1 MRRAIVQQKP
11 IVGHIPLLAS
21 LQGGVAAPIQKMLRS
36 LLSGRSRG
44 GFPFVFNR
52 KTTPASRSAEASR
65 HLFNRSATPPC
76 SDARR
81 GICQPTTFGHFFH
94 SSYERLRNLLP
105 VVCATLFGFQG
116 LASAAAQQSVPSV
129 LQDVGID
136 QRLGAQLDLNLR
148 LRDESGA
155 LVPLS
160 TYFDGKPVILAPVYL
175 MCSSLCPMTLNSLV
189 QALRVLTFTA
199 GKDFT
204 VVAFSFDPN
213 ETPAMAAV
221 AKAHY
226 VRDYERDGAENGFH
240 FLTGDPDSIRALTE
254 TLGFHTKR
262 DGTQWAHAT
271 AIMVATPH
279 GKIEQYFYGLEY
291 SARDL
296 RLSLLQA
303 SEEKIGNIVD
313 RVLLYCYRYDPAT
326 GKYGMVIIR
335 TIRIFGVATA
345 LALFAFMFVMFR
357 RDAHAGR
364 I

>member
-1 MRRAIVQQKP
+1 MRLGAAA
-11 IVGHIPLLAS
+11 LA
-21 LQGGVAAPIQKMLRS
+21 LR
-36 LLSGRSRG
+36 G
-44 GFPFVFNR
+44 
-52 KTTPASRSAEASR
+52 
-65 HLFNRSATPPC
+65 C
-76 SDARR
+76 DARR
-81 GICQPTTFGHFFH
+81 GIRQPATFGHFFH
-94 SSYERLRNLLP
+94 SSYERLRILWAI
-105 VVCATLFGFQG
+105 VCATLLSFQPF
-116 LASAAAQQSVPSV
+116 ASAAAQQTRPSV
-129 LQDVGID
+129 FQEVGID

-189 QALRVLTFTA
+189 QALRVLTFDA

-213 ETPAMAAV
+213 ETPAMAAA

-226 VRDYERDGAENGFH
+226 VRDYEREGAASGFH
-240 FLTGDPDSIRALTE
+240 FLTGAPDSIRALTE
-254 TLGFHTKR
+254 TLGFHYKW

-271 AIMVATPH
+271 AIMVATPQ
-279 GKIEQYFYGLEY
+279 GKVDQYFYGLEY

-296 RLSLLQA
+296 RLSLVQA

-326 GKYGMVIIR
+326 GKYGVVIIR
-335 TIRIFGVATA
+335 AVRIFGVATA
-345 LALFAFMFVMFR
+345 LALFTFMFVMFR
-357 RDAHAGR
+357 RDAALRGKSTVDPLPPSASAYSPPREGETASAASGGGR
-364 I
+364 FRTLWSKSRDARTGGI

>member
-1 MRRAIVQQKP
+1 QQKP
-11 IVGHIPLLAS
+11 IVGHIPLLAL

-81 GICQPTTFGHFFH
+81 GICQPTTFGPF
-94 SSYERLRNLLP
+94 
-105 VVCATLFGFQG
+105 
-116 LASAAAQQSVPSV
+116 
-129 LQDVGID
+129 
-136 QRLGAQLDLNLR
+136 
-148 LRDESGA
+148 
-155 LVPLS
+155 
-160 TYFDGKPVILAPVYL
+160 FDGKPVILAPVYL

-291 SARDL
+291 S
-296 RLSLLQA
+296 
-303 SEEKIGNIVD
+303 
-313 RVLLYCYRYDPAT
+313 
-326 GKYGMVIIR
+326 
-335 TIRIFGVATA
+335 
-345 LALFAFMFVMFR
+345 
-357 RDAHAGR
+357 
-364 I
+364 